1 MTAMVMTR
9 ATRKSRSDMSNP
21 KYEGLEYS
29 PSYGVAR
36 LLTQGKVRPGQRA
49 YVGERG
55 LVTARRKRGLCVG
68 RFKENH
74 HDGSADVY
82 IRLF

>member
-1 MTAMVMTR
+1 MTAARV
-9 ATRKSRSDMSNP
+9 ATRKFRSDMSNL
-21 KYEGLEYS
+21 KYEGLQHG

-36 LLTQGKVRPGQRA
+36 LLTQGKVRSGQRA

-55 LVTARRKRGLCVG
+55 LVTARRKRGLCIG
-68 RFKENH
+68 RFKEYH

-82 IRLF
+82 VRLF